1 MTANTYVVVDV
12 ETTGLDPQTDS
23 IIEVAAITF
32 RGNDILDE
40 FSSLVNPHRP
50 IPPYI
55 TQLTGITQAMVDD
68 APTMFT
74 LRSRLRPKIGD
85 HVLVGHNIGFDMG
98 FLEAERLGMGNHR
111 LDTVTL
117 ASILFPDAGRFNL
130 DSLVHYLGLPNPNG
144 GQSHRALDD
153 AEQTVELF
161 LALRERAM
169 QLQLYQIDE
178 LVEAGRRLGWPETVF
193 FEDILAERVRTAFE
207 NKDLRHRGRLPR
219 LFTPGKLDGRPAV
232 PAETPRMLDPDLV
245 ASLIRPGGNFSQL
258 FDSFEYRP
266 QQVEM
271 LDAVVSAFNDGAHVM
286 VEAGTGTGKS
296 IAYLI
301 PAAFWAVEN
310 GRRVVISTNTINRR
324 ERQMRCE
331 VCHKLIKGKSICDH
345 KDIPELQKV
354 LPFEL
359 RAAVR
364 KGRSNYLC
372 TRLFQQMR
380 HSGPSN
386 ADEMALYARILLW
399 LPATQN
405 GDVAELNL
413 RTPGERLAWVRLNA
427 ETASC
432 TQDHCAAENCP
443 LHVARRRSELAHLII
458 VNHSLLLSDVSSES
472 QVLPQFFDL
481 IVDEAHHLEAAV
493 TDGLSFRADKRFLEA
508 ILDDVTKPR
517 AGLLADLQTRLQA
530 TLPRD
535 FAAKF
540 DEMIDRM
547 RREGQAAMIRLDEFF
562 TTLTYFLS
570 EAVSTRSQFAQ
581 QIRLTPAVRTQPGFD
596 EVEISWDNLSRHLFA
611 IAEGFGKLAGGLG
624 DLGDQFDVEDAE
636 DLKLTLMSNG
646 RSLEETRHNLDGII
660 IEPDPDMIYWVEV
673 FKERISLHA
682 APLHV
687 GPLVQR
693 NIFEALE
700 TVVLTSATMRTAGP
714 DAREE
719 ANFAYIRERL
729 HAYDVDELAV
739 GSPFDYKNATLL
751 YLVTD
756 IPEPNQPGYQRMLE
770 EAIVNVATALGG
782 RTMVLFTSYGQ
793 LSQTAKAIEGVLAD
807 AGITTLA
814 QSSGSS
820 RQQLL
825 DQFKQP
831 NSHTVLLGTRS
842 FWEGVDVPGEALQ
855 AVMIAKLPFDVPS
868 DPIFAARSET
878 FDNSFFEYS
887 VPEAVLRFR
896 QGFGRL
902 NRRQTDEGVVI
913 ILDKRVITKRYG
925 QMFVDALP
933 ECTVLRQ
940 RLDRVGE
947 LTLRWLNRDR

>member
-1 MTANTYVVVDV
+1 MTATTYVVVDV

-50 IPPYI
+50 VPPFI

-85 HVLVGHNIGFDMG
+85 HVLVGHNIDFDMG
-98 FLEAERLGMGNHR
+98 FLEMERLGVGNHR

-130 DSLVHYLGLPNPNG
+130 ESLVQYLGLPNPNS
-144 GQSHRALDD
+144 GQTHRALDD

-161 LALRERAM
+161 LALRERAL
-169 QLQLYQIDE
+169 QLQLSQIDE
-178 LVEAGRRLGWPETVF
+178 LVEAGRRLGWPETIF

-207 NKDLRHRGRLPR
+207 GKDLRHRGRLPR
-219 LFTPGKLDGRPAV
+219 LFNPGKLEGKPSV
-232 PAETPRMLDPDLV
+232 PAEKPRLLDGELV
-245 ASLIRPGGNFSQL
+245 ASLIQPGGNFSQL
-258 FDSFEYRP
+258 FDAFEYRP
-266 QQVEM
+266 QQVDM
-271 LDAVVSAFNDGAHVM
+271 LYAVVDAFNHGAHVM

-296 IAYLI
+296 MAYLI

-310 GRRVVISTNTINRR
+310 GRRVVISTNTINL
-324 ERQMRCE
+324 QDQ
-331 VCHKLIKGKSICDH
+331 LIG

-364 KGRSNYLC
+364 KGKRNYVC

-380 HSGPSN
+380 HSGPSS

-399 LPATQN
+399 LPTTET

-413 RTPGERLAWVRLNA
+413 RTQGERLAWARLNG
-427 ETASC
+427 ENASC
-432 TQDHCAAENCP
+432 TSEHCAAENCP
-443 LHVARRRSELAHLII
+443 LHVARRRAELANLVI
-458 VNHSLLLSDVSSES
+458 VNHSLLLSDVASEG

-508 ILDDVTKPR
+508 ILDEVNQLR
-517 AGLLADLQTRLQA
+517 GGLLSDLQTRLES
-530 TLPRD
+530 TLPAE
-535 FAAKF
+535 FASRF
-540 DEMIDRM
+540 TEYIGRM
-547 RREGQAAMIRLDEFF
+547 RREGQAAVMRLDEFF

-570 EAVSTRSQFAQ
+570 DAVNTRSQFAQ

-596 EVEISWDNLSRHLFA
+596 EVELSWDNLSRHLKGIADGFA
-611 IAEGFGKLAGGLG
+611 KLAGGL
-624 DLGDQFDVEDAE
+624 DDISEQFDVEDGE
-636 DLKLTLMSNG
+636 DLKLTLASNG
-646 RSLEETRHNLDGII
+646 RSLEETRQNLDGII
-660 IEPDPDMIYWVEV
+660 LNPDAAMIYWVEV

-687 GPLVQR
+687 GPLVHK

-700 TVVLTSATMRTAGP
+700 TVILTSATLRTAGP

-719 ANFAYIRERL
+719 ANFSYIRDRL
-729 HAYDVDELAV
+729 YAHDVDELAV

-770 EAIVNVATALGG
+770 QAIVDVAVALGG
-782 RTMVLFTSYGQ
+782 RTMVLFTAYSQ
-793 LSQTAKAIEGVLAD
+793 LSQTARAIEGPLAD

-814 QSSGSS
+814 QSSGGS

-825 DQFKQP
+825 DQFKLP
-831 NSHTVLLGTRS
+831 GSRAVLLGTRS

-878 FDNSFFEYS
+878 FDNAFFEYS

-925 QMFVDALP
+925 QMFIDALP

-947 LTLRWLNRDR
+947 LTVRWLNRDR